1 MQVYTL
7 PLPFKRDRDWAR
19 MDDKQTPRTRGC
31 HRNLCYVN
39 SIFGGPTHRAR
50 PLSSIVDVFGALWRS
65 GPTHK
70 ARSAGR
76 AIPLQRS
83 LFSPVI
89 PRRLKDLLHLMDQLY
104 FRTILR
110 HAERRAFSIGYE
122 DRASNLL
129 PTLPDPRAH

>member
-50 PLSSIVDVFGALWRS
+50 PLGSIVDVFGALWRS
-65 GPTHK
+65 RATHK
-70 ARSAGR
+70 TRLAGR
-76 AIPLQRS
+76 AIPLQQS
-83 LFSPVI
+83 LFNPVI
-89 PRRLKDLLHLMDQLY
+89 SPPFEELLHLMDQLN
-104 FRTILR
+104 FKNHPEQPQIRSMCIK
-110 HAERRAFSIGYE
+110 
-122 DRASNLL
+122 
-129 PTLPDPRAH
+129 

>member
-1 MQVYTL
+1 
-7 PLPFKRDRDWAR
+7 
-19 MDDKQTPRTRGC
+19 MDDKQQPRTRGC

-50 PLSSIVDVFGALWRS
+50 PLGSIVDVFGALWRS

-76 AIPLQRS
+76 ALPLQRR

-89 PRRLKDLLHLMDQLY
+89 PPRFEDFLHLMDQLY
-104 FRTILR
+104 FRTNLR
-110 HAERRAFSIGYE
+110 DPESGAFSIGYS
-122 DRASNLL
+122 DLASNLL
-129 PTLPDPRAH
+129 PTPPAPTPP

>member
-65 GPTHK
+65 RPTHTTR
-70 ARSAGR
+70 AAGP
-76 AIPLQRS
+76 ALPLRG
-83 LFSPVI
+83 SPLTRLI
-89 PRRLKDLLHLMDQLY
+89 PRRLKGLVHLMNQLY
-104 FRTILR
+104 FTTLLR
-110 HAERRAFSIGYE
+110 QAERRAFSIWY
-122 DRASNLL
+122 D
-129 PTLPDPRAH
+129 